1 MLFSLNLS
9 VDRLQIRLEIKNIK
23 SDLGEIIENNSSL
36 GQQNLNVDQKEDNME
51 ESWSKNWIHLIKII
65 TNR

>member
-51 ESWSKNWIHLIKII
+51 ES
-65 TNR
+65 